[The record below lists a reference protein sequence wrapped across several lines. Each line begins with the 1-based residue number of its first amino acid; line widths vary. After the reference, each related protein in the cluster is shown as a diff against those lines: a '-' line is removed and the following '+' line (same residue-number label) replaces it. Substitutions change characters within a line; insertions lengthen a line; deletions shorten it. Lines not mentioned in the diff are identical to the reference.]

1 MARAGTLPIFLYQR
15 EIMPGGSVDLTGETH
30 RSEDEDGYE
39 TCSSEEE
46 GIDEEDDSQ
55 SISTSDREANFL
67 LGRVSTFGRADVL
80 LKYSINI
87 SLIFSTIGLY
97 MCIKLDG
104 WK

>member
-1 MARAGTLPIFLYQR
+1 MARAGTLPSFLYQR
-15 EIMPGGSVDLTGETH
+15 EIMPGGSVDLTGEIH

-55 SISTSDREANFL
+55 SISTLDREANFL

-87 SLIFSTIGLY
+87 SLVFSTIWLY
-97 MCIKLDG
+97 MFIKLDG